1 MDTALS
7 HAGSHTGLPAPRLPI
22 SADAMRRA
30 YGTGPVDE
38 SKVDAATREALRRKA
53 GEFEEVFIGQML
65 TPLFDSVEVD
75 ETFGGGHGEEMFR
88 SMLTQEYAKQVNRR
102 GGFGLA
108 DSVYRELLRAQEM
121 NHGQG

>member
-1 MDTALS
+1 METALS
-7 HAGSHTGLPAPRLPI
+7 HAGSYASLPAPRLPV

-30 YGTGPVDE
+30 AGTDAVDDG
-38 SKVDAATREALRRKA
+38 KVGAATRETLRKKA
-53 GEFEEVFIGQML
+53 SEFEEVFIGQML
-65 TPLFDSVEVD
+65 TPLFEGIEVD
-75 ETFGGGHGEEMFR
+75 DTFGGGHGEDMFR

-121 NHGQG
+121 SHGQG